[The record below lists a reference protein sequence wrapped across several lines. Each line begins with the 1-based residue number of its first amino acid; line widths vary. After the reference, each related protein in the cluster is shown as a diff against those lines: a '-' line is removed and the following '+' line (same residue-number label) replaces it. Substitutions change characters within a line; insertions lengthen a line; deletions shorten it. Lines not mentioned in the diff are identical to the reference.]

1 MSATNPYDLSTTA
14 NPYLQGQADA
24 ITRTA
29 TNNLNRNILPGIG
42 SGAVAAG
49 GYGGSRQGIA
59 EGIAIGDTNKGI
71 TDSLSNL
78 YSNAYGQNQQYNLG
92 LGGLGN
98 QLTLGLGGLAL
109 GSQGQNMN
117 FYTQQR
123 GLDQSGAQLGANLYN
138 AGNAGYLG
146 QGTGIYGIGNTQQQ
160 APWAPAQNASN
171 IFSQYSGLGGSQV
184 QTQQGSQ
191 LGGALGGALAGAQL
205 GKSLGGGLGF
215 GGGNGAGVTPGTYTG
230 IVDNWWD

>member
-1 MSATNPYDLSTTA
+1 MAANPYDLSATE
-14 NPYLQGQADA
+14 NPYLQSQGDA

-42 SGAVAAG
+42 AGAVAAG

-59 EGIAIGDTNKGI
+59 EGLAIGETNKGI

-78 YSNAYGQNQQYNLG
+78 YGNAYGQNQQYNLG
-92 LGGLGN
+92 LGNLALGN
-98 QLTLGLGGLAL
+98 Q
-109 GSQGQNMN
+109 GQNYN

-123 GLDQSGAQLGANLYN
+123 GLDQSGVQLGANLYN

-160 APWAPAQNASN
+160 APWTAANNAGN
-171 IFSQYSGLGGSQV
+171 VFSQFSGLGGSQV

-205 GKSLGGGLGF
+205 GKSLGGGLGLGG
-215 GGGNGAGVTPGTYTG
+215 GGGNMGGTLPMYPGAGQLN
-230 IVDNWWD
+230 NWWD